1 MIIRLFMYTVKMKPG
16 GSGVEIVCAIFQKF
30 FPGVGILLE
39 NLAFWCKK
47 NSPAELFR
55 SSCGAVCWNEFG

>member
-1 MIIRLFMYTVKMKPG
+1 MYTVKMKPG
-16 GSGVEIVCAIFQKF
+16 RSGVEIVCAIFQKF

-47 NSPAELFR
+47 NAPQSFFEALAGLFVGMN
-55 SSCGAVCWNEFG
+55 SDTGL